1 MQTPDSPWMRKP
13 CDDALLLALAS
24 ELKTRR
30 LTLGLSQDE
39 LALKAELNR
48 TFIAKIEVAKTQPAL
63 ISIFRIAEALQV
75 NPGDLVNSIWDRYK
89 RELMAGLK

>member
-1 MQTPDSPWMRKP
+1 MRKP

-24 ELKTRR
+24 ELKNRR